1 MAKVKYIIDHK
12 GYGNIFDLTNT
23 RTGEHTE
30 ITREQAQDYLPIAMG
45 DNADFVYF
53 TFRAD
58 VQVRSVSQMEI
69 ISGTKDALASL
80 SIR

>member
-1 MAKVKYIIDHK
+1 MAKIKYIIDHK

-23 RTGEHTE
+23 RTGEHTQ
-30 ITREQAQDYLPIAMG
+30 ITRDQAKDYISA
-45 DNADFVYF
+45 ADVGHTYF
-53 TFRAD
+53 TFRAY
-58 VQVRSVSQMEI
+58 VQVRSVSQVEI